1 MHAVQLTGPS
11 FDALKR
17 IELPEPPHPGPGRII
32 VSMKAASLNFAD
44 VAVITGNYPGVPF
57 PIIPLADGA
66 GEVVAVGEGVWQ
78 VRLGDRVITSPKSE
92 WSAGAPA
99 AELASRMRGA
109 TIPGSLQQYAD
120 LSAASVVKAPDHLNW
135 SELASLPIAAMTA
148 WRALSTAS
156 VGPSSTVVALGTG
169 GVSIFTLQLA
179 KALGARVVIT
189 SSSDAKLQRARALG
203 ADVLINY
210 RDTPEWHEA
219 LLAATD
225 NQGADFIIDPVGGE
239 GMQKTLAAVRHGGH
253 ISLVGFLG
261 GAGGNLDLLHVI
273 FEEIRVQGSNGGS
286 VADLSAAISVI
297 DKHKIHPVVDR
308 TFHVD
313 ELQSAYQ
320 MMMSGG
326 HFGKIA
332 LDLNW

>member
-17 IELPEPPHPGPGRII
+17 IELPEPPQPRPGLII

-120 LSAASVVKAPDHLNW
+120 LSATSVVKAPDHLNW

-148 WRALSTAS
+148 CRALSMAA

-169 GVSIFTLQLA
+169 GVSINILQLA
-179 KALGARVVIT
+179 KTLGARVIVT
-189 SSSDAKLQRARALG
+189 SSSDEKLERARGLG

-210 RDTPEWHEA
+210 KTTPDWHEA
-219 LLAATD
+219 VLAATD
-225 NQGADFIIDPVGGE
+225 NQGADFILDPVGGA
-239 GMQKTLAAVRHGGH
+239 GSQKTLAAARHGGY

-261 GAGGNLDLLHVI
+261 GAGGDFDLLPVI
-273 FEEIRVQGSNGGS
+273 FKEVRVQGSNGGS

-308 TFHVD
+308 TFHLD

-332 LDLNW
+332 LDLHW